1 MSLGQSRSW
10 FVYYQ
15 VATDDL
21 PDVVRTVA
29 DCQQALRLAHPGS
42 VASLM
47 QRPPAEGSL
56 RITLMEIYMPPAGLR
71 EHDAQS
77 WWAAVDSQLVAALQ
91 GFPLG
96 ARHTEVFDPC
106 A

>member
-15 VATDDL
+15 VAPDDL

-29 DCQQALRLAHPGS
+29 KCQRALRLAHPGS
-42 VASLM
+42 WASLM

-56 RITLMEIYMPPAGLR
+56 RITLMEIYTPPPGVR

-77 WWAAVDSQLVAALQ
+77 WWAAVDSQLAAALQ